1 MGRYVQISVI
11 YFVSARSFK
20 CTFEPARSKFYKS
33 FNAIFSKVASESV
46 IMQLI
51 SSKCLPVLLYAT
63 EACPFLARDQ
73 SSVSFAVTRVL
84 WKFFELDLAMLL
96 NSVKLCLVC
105 SMLPVEHYVF
115 LRKVRFLLRFKNSDN
130 LIYLLFVDNA
140 SSEIKLIC
148 KKYSANVNNI
158 YTCIR
163 RSAFGMWLDCLLQ
176 LYYYFYLTMFS

>member
-1 MGRYVQISVI
+1 VAERYDGSIPANILVFILSVLGRS
-11 YFVSARSFK
+11 K
-20 CTFEPARSKFYKS
+20 CTFEHARPKFYKS
-33 FNAIFSKVASESV
+33 FNAIFGKVGKAASDSV

-84 WKFFELDLAMLL
+84 MKIFRTRSRNVTDQCQIMFG
-96 NSVKLCLVC
+96 
-105 SMLPVEHYVF
+105 MLPVEQHMF
-115 LRKVRFLLRFKNSDN
+115 LIKVRFLLRFKNSDH
-130 LIYLLFVDNA
+130 LICSLFLDNA

-148 KKYSANVNNI
+148 KKCSANVNNI

-163 RSAFGMWLDCLLQ
+163 RAAFG
-176 LYYYFYLTMFS
+176 T